1 MPVEVELKLTSWP
14 VRGETGEYVNDAA
27 GACAAAEAGS
37 ASAASPKSA
46 RPNSL
51 MPSKLPTAALQR

>member
-14 VRGETGEYVNDAA
+14 VRGEAGEYVNDAT

-37 ASAASPKSA
+37 ASAASPTST
-46 RPNSL
+46 RPISL
-51 MPSKLPTAALQR
+51 MPSKLPTAALER